1 MAIAEKQTGT
11 LSETSEPEVR
21 YRITP
26 RYGVWTEK
34 DHLLIQVALPGV
46 KKDDIDMKALKDY
59 FTLRA
64 KRGEVM
70 YSLDLDFGIK
80 VEPKEV
86 ETEYNE
92 GLLKVKFKRYNPL
105 DHAYEVKIE

>member
-1 MAIAEKQTGT
+1 MEIAEKKTDT
-11 LSETSEPEVR
+11 LSESMESKIR
-21 YRITP
+21 YRIKP

-46 KKDDIDMKALKDY
+46 KKENVEMKALKDY

-70 YSLDLDFGIK
+70 YSLDLDFGID
-80 VEPKEV
+80 VEPDS
-86 ETEYNE
+86 TEAKYEE
-92 GLLKVKFKRYNPL
+92 GLLKLKFKRYNPL
-105 DHAYEVKIE
+105 EHAFEVKIE